1 MFNPAHVREWLLN
14 LFHGSTGHFALSISV
29 LHARGDDS
37 FWVTQPELLV
47 FVSHT
52 YGDDTTPK
60 HSLVTQITQNRVAH
74 HKKHVVHFMYKTRG
88 LEKVT
93 DVKLI
98 ENQIV

>member
-1 MFNPAHVREWLLN
+1 MGYSAGTIGIRFPPA
-14 LFHGSTGHFALSISV
+14 
-29 LHARGDDS
+29 
-37 FWVTQPELLV
+37 
-47 FVSHT
+47 
-52 YGDDTTPK
+52 YGDDTMPK

-74 HKKHVVHFMYKTRG
+74 HKKHVVHFMHKTRG

>member
-1 MFNPAHVREWLLN
+1 MMDTVQECFPIFPIHVRMTPFGLLSRN
-14 LFHGSTGHFALSISV
+14 YWY
-29 LHARGDDS
+29 S
-37 FWVTQPELLV
+37 FP
-47 FVSHT
+47 HT
-52 YGDDTTPK
+52 YGDETPK